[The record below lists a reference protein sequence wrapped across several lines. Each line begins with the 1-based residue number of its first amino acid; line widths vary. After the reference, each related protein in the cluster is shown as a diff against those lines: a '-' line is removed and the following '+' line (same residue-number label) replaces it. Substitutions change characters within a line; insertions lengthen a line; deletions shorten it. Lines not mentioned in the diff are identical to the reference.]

1 VRGVNG
7 KLRCA
12 DDMGLDGGL
21 MFFFVM
27 KYMVV
32 ICFSSSLFGFVL
44 LLMLYSYAFPPHCVS
59 HDLRYTLLYD
69 SRSFHAVPTI
79 SYLAIVFLLISD
91 FLAFV

>member
-1 VRGVNG
+1 VREVNG
-7 KLRCA
+7 KLRSA

-21 MFFFVM
+21 VFCDEVYGRYMLFFFTLWLRF
-27 KYMVV
+27 
-32 ICFSSSLFGFVL
+32 IIDAL
-44 LLMLYSYAFPPHCVS
+44 LLCIPPHCVS
-59 HDLRYTLLYD
+59 HDLRYTLLYG